1 MAQDEIVW
9 RPFPPRR
16 PPRWTVDQRDEGPS
30 KFQMCSAHL
39 VLKPTYKPWPNPRVR
54 PYSPNS
60 AGARKF
66 YSSPRRRRSPRLAT
80 PAAGAA
86 SAISLAGYLP
96 SARYPAET
104 PKPSGYLRIIAI
116 HLVLSIRVWSS
127 RLGLNSSFSQNSGGI
142 CVHRC
147 HYEHGIV
154 WNGLPRGASKES
166 WLEEMRSL

>member
-1 MAQDEIVW
+1 MLS
-9 RPFPPRR
+9 PPS
-16 PPRWTVDQRDEGPS
+16 TKAS
-30 KFQMCSAHL
+30 
-39 VLKPTYKPWPNPRVR
+39 YKPWPNPRVR

-66 YSSPRRRRSPRLAT
+66 YSSPRRRRSPRLASQLRRPEQ
-80 PAAGAA
+80 PAR
-86 SAISLAGYLP
+86 AISLASYLP

-147 HYEHGIV
+147 HYAHGIV
-154 WNGLPRGASKES
+154 WNGLPRGASKEA
-166 WLEEMRSL
+166 WLEEIRSL

>member
-1 MAQDEIVW
+1 
-9 RPFPPRR
+9 
-16 PPRWTVDQRDEGPS
+16 
-30 KFQMCSAHL
+30 MCSAHL

-127 RLGLNSSFSQNSGGI
+127 RLGLNSSFSQNSGAF
-142 CVHRC
+142 CANRC
-147 HYEHGIV
+147 RLCPPRAGVRIIAIHLV
-154 WNGLPRGASKES
+154 WNGSPPGGSKEA
-166 WLEEMRSL
+166 WLKEMRSL